1 MHLNKFLEKISRYLQ
16 TLISDKYKLDH
27 KFQNKNQI
35 TNSNLILR
43 LLKNKSFDRSRI
55 YRRYWLWSW

>member
-16 TLISDKYKLDH
+16 ALISDKYKLDH

-35 TNSNLILR
+35 TNSNLILT
-43 LLKNKSFDRSRI
+43 L
-55 YRRYWLWSW
+55 